1 MVVGAANTAE
11 TTKAREILDVQDEL
25 ATTATLPEVNV
36 EATETV
42 MEVVPAPEVMVI
54 PVGTVHV
61 YEVALVTAAM
71 EYVAVVVPALKHTP
85 DEGPV
90 IAPG

>member
-1 MVVGAANTAE
+1 MVVGAAKTAD
-11 TTKAREILDVQDEL
+11 TTKERVILEVQDEL
-25 ATTATLPEVNV
+25 ALTDTLPEVNV

-42 MEVVPAPEVMVI
+42 IEVVPAPEVTVI

-61 YEVALVTAAM
+61 YEVALVTEAM
-71 EYVAVVVPALKHTP
+71 EYVAVVVPALKQTP

-90 IAPG
+90 MAPG